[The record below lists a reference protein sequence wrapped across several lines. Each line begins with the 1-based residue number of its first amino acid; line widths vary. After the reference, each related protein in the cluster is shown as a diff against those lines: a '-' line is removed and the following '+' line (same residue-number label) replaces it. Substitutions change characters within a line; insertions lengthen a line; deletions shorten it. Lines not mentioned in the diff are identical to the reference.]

1 MIRHCVFVRFRTEV
15 PAAERAAVFEAIA
28 ALKSRIPGLLAVH
41 TGANASPEGL
51 DKGFSDGFIVDFAD
65 AAARDR
71 YLGDA
76 EHAKA
81 GARIVAAAEGGLD
94 GLLVFDLEVA
104 AGAL

>member
-1 MIRHCVFVRFRTEV
+1 MIRHCVLVRFRTAV
-15 PAAERAAVFEAIA
+15 PAVERAAIFEAIT
-28 ALKSRIPGLLAVH
+28 ALKPRIPGLLAVH
-41 TGANASPEGL
+41 AGGNANPEGL

-65 AAARDR
+65 TAARDQ

-94 GLLVFDLEVA
+94 GVLVFDLDVPA
-104 AGAL
+104 